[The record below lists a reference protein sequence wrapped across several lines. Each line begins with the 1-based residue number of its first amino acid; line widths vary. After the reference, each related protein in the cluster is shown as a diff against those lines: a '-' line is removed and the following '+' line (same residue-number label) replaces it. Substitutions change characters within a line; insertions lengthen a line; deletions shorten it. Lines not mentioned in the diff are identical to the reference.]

1 MPNAMT
7 TSINNK
13 TMKTQTLLFFAILT
27 ISCVNKPTDKADFLV
42 TENNVGVF
50 KKGMSVKDVLDI
62 IPKVQIN
69 KVVDKD
75 DYENSYDDYQYF
87 DTNKTHLLTLTPTIQ
102 DDIQSK
108 INRILILDNRFKTNK
123 NIGLGSTYADLKNN
137 YKITDIEPDLE
148 HIVLTI
154 GELNAWFSIN
164 KKQLLDN
171 WWDENKKQIDV
182 SKIPDTATFDTFV
195 IWWK

>member
-137 YKITDIEPDLE
+137 YTITDIEPDLE

>member
-1 MPNAMT
+1 
-7 TSINNK
+7 
-13 TMKTQTLLFFAILT
+13 MKTRTLLFLAILT
-27 ISCVNKPTDKADFLV
+27 ISCVNKPADKVDFLV

-50 KKGMSVKDVLDI
+50 KKGMTVKEVLDI
-62 IPKVQIN
+62 VPKVHIK

-75 DYENSYDDYQYF
+75 NYENSYDDYQYF
-87 DTNKTHLLTLTPTIQ
+87 DTNKTHLLTLTPTIR

-123 NIGLGSTYADLKNN
+123 NIGLGSTYADVKNN
-137 YKITDIEPDLE
+137 HKITDIAPDLE
-148 HIVLTI
+148 HIVLTV
-154 GELNAWFSIN
+154 GELNARFSIN

-171 WWDENKKQIDV
+171 WWDESKKKIDI

>member
-27 ISCVNKPTDKADFLV
+27 ISCVNKPTEKADFLV
-42 TENNVGVF
+42 TENNVSVF

-62 IPKVQIN
+62 IPKVQIK

-137 YKITDIEPDLE
+137 YKITDIAPDLE
-148 HIVLTI
+148 HIVLTV

-164 KKQLLDN
+164 KKQLLEN
-171 WWDENKKQIDV
+171 WWDENKKQIDI